1 MLLFRS
7 AEHLDR
13 WLADGRRPRGES
25 MTMEQQWQLAYL
37 WFRGRDR
44 PEWRKRSPEEA
55 EALFASVGLT
65 GDFWRLT

>member
-1 MLLFRS
+1 
-7 AEHLDR
+7 
-13 WLADGRRPRGES
+13 
-25 MTMEQQWQLAYL
+25 MTVEQQWQLAYR

-44 PEWRKRSPEEA
+44 PEWRKRSAEGA